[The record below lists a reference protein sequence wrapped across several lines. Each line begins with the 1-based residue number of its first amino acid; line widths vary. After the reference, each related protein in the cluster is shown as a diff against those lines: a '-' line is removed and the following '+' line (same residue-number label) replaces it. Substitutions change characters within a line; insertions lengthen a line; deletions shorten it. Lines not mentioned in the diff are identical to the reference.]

1 MWQLLFIICLVNKSA
16 SQIISTEE
24 KEEVSYQV
32 AGIFESNTLIQQLAF
47 NESVFDVHLPDY
59 QLTATV
65 LNPSRNDS
73 YSVWES
79 LCSDSEMRP
88 IAVLGPLNSLT
99 NGAVRDQCCIANIPY
114 VQASWQFS
122 DPDFDFEEEDEEEEE
137 ETLLIENEETDEE
150 KVEEILF
157 KNITIN
163 FFPDPNE
170 VAVAYSKLLKYYKWD
185 SFAALYE
192 DEFGLL
198 RIQKILAEHTTK
210 YPVYLR
216 KLDPSGENLNVF
228 KDLNKYQDASRFL
241 LDCSADR
248 ILKYLDDAKLL
259 KMVDH
264 YQHYI
269 LVSLD
274 SYTVADTLT
283 KYASNI
289 TWLSLTEHAVLSNAQ
304 HYLAPR
310 VAKWSSQRSTAPPVT
325 NFTLES
331 LLMDD
336 MANHI
341 LKAVQSLGDDFQA
354 PESHVCDAEAAP
366 WAYGAKL
373 QNAILQISTKGVTG
387 NITFDESGKRANYTL
402 FVNEIYGS
410 QLKTIGKWDSNNDT
424 QIIED
429 RPISDLTAGQL
440 TSKHFIVISR
450 KYKPYFYEKTPCEG
464 DDCDK
469 SDKDEK
475 YEGFS
480 VDLVKGIFDILRQEN
495 FNYTYEFVHD
505 KDKGYG
511 TYNSK
516 TKKWDGLIGD
526 LLDKKADLAVCDLTI
541 TEERKKVVDF
551 SVPFMTLGI
560 SILYTKEK
568 PIAPPMF
575 SFLLPYTLEV
585 WMHIATA
592 YCVVSV
598 VLFVCSRISPADWE
612 NPVPCDKDPE
622 ELENIWNFKNC
633 TWLTM
638 GSIMTQGCDIL
649 PKAIGTRW
657 VCGMWWFFAMIV
669 CQTYIAQLS
678 ASMTSALEIEPIN
691 SIEDLAKQNK
701 VLYGAIDGGST
712 YEFFKTSKDK
722 IYRKIFETMEANP
735 SLLVKT
741 NDEGENRVL
750 KSKNKYAFF
759 MESSTIEYKQK
770 RKCELKKVGSQLDSK
785 DYGIAMPTNSP
796 FRSHI
801 NRAILRLKELTML
814 EEIKSK
820 WWDSKKYGAVDCDE
834 KANEDTDIEGNLEM
848 ENLVG
853 AFVVL
858 AVGLF
863 FCMFVVAAEFM
874 NEIRNIVVR
883 EQVTHK
889 EAIIK
894 ELRASLN
901 FFQLQKPVLRNPS
914 RAPSAAS
921 QSDKMDPMAALTDNF
936 MEFEKQPH

>member
-1 MWQLLFIICLVNKSA
+1 
-16 SQIISTEE
+16 
-24 KEEVSYQV
+24 
-32 AGIFESNTLIQQLAF
+32 
-47 NESVFDVHLPDY
+47 
-59 QLTATV
+59 
-65 LNPSRNDS
+65 
-73 YSVWES
+73 
-79 LCSDSEMRP
+79 MRP
-88 IAVLGPLNSLT
+88 IVLMGPQDTLT
-99 NGAVRDQCCIANIPY
+99 NGAARDQCFVANIPY
-114 VQASWQFS
+114 IHTSWQFP
-122 DPDFDFEEEDEEEEE
+122 DPDFDIENIEEKDDQANENLDTEEEEE
-137 ETLLIENEETDEE
+137 KKGDSEEGDSEEELIY
-150 KVEEILF
+150 

-163 FFPDPNE
+163 FYPDPDE
-170 VAVAYSKLLKYYKWD
+170 VSVAYAKLLNYYKWE
-185 SFAALYE
+185 SFSALYE
-192 DEFGLL
+192 DDFGLI
-198 RIQKILAEHTTK
+198 RIQKILAEHTAK
-210 YPVYLR
+210 HPVYLR
-216 KLDPSGENLNVF
+216 KLDPEGDNINVF
-228 KDLNKYQDASRFL
+228 KDLKKYQDASRFL
-241 LDCSADR
+241 MDCRADR
-248 ILKYLDDAKLL
+248 ILKYLNDASQL

-274 SYTVADTLT
+274 ASTVADSLT
-283 KYASNI
+283 KYVSNI
-289 TWLSLTEHAVLSNAQ
+289 TWLSITEHDILSNAQ

-310 VAKWSSQRSTAPPVT
+310 VAKWSSQRSQAPLVT

-331 LLMDD
+331 LIMDD

-341 LKAVQSLGDDFQA
+341 LKAVQTLGDDFA
-354 PESHVCDAEAAP
+354 EPENHVCDAEATP
-366 WAYGAKL
+366 WVYGAKL
-373 QNAILQISTKGVTG
+373 QNATLQITTKGVTG
-387 NITFDESGKRANYTL
+387 NITFDENGKRANYTL
-402 FVNEIYGS
+402 FINEIYGS
-410 QLKTIGKWDSNNDT
+410 QRRTIGRWESNNGT
-424 QIIED
+424 EIIED
-429 RPISDLTAGQL
+429 RPTSDITTSQL

-450 KYKPYFYEKTPCEG
+450 KYKPYFYDKTPCEG
-464 DDCDK
+464 EGCDD
-469 SDKDEK
+469 SDEK

-480 VDLVKGIFDILRQEN
+480 VDLVKKIFELLKEEK
-495 FNYTYEFVHD
+495 FNYTYEFVHE

-511 TYNSK
+511 KYDPK

-551 SVPFMTLGI
+551 SVPFMSLGI

-568 PIAPPMF
+568 PVPPPMF
-575 SFLLPYTLEV
+575 SFLLPYTFEV
-585 WMHIATA
+585 WMYIATA
-592 YCVVSV
+592 YCVVSI

-633 TWLTM
+633 AWLTM

-678 ASMTSALEIEPIN
+678 ASMTTALENEPIN
-691 SIEDLAKQNK
+691 SVEDLAKQNK
-701 VLYGAIDGGST
+701 ILYGAIEGGST
-712 YEFFKTSKDK
+712 YEFFKSSKDK

-741 NDEGENRVL
+741 NDEGESRVL
-750 KSKNKYAFF
+750 KNNNKYAFF

-770 RKCELKKVGSQLDSK
+770 RNCDLQKVGSQLDSK
-785 DYGIAMPTNSP
+785 DYGIAMPANSP

-801 NRAILRLKELTML
+801 NRAILRLKELTIL
-814 EEIKSK
+814 EDIKSK
-820 WWDSKKYGAVDCDE
+820 WWDKSYGATDCNE
-834 KANEDTDIEGNLEM
+834 KENEDTDIEGNLEM
-848 ENLVG
+848 ENLIG

-858 AVGLF
+858 IVGLF
-863 FCMFVVAAEFM
+863 FCLFVVAAEFM

-894 ELRASLN
+894 ELKASLN

-921 QSDKMDPMAALTDNF
+921 RRSEKQDHLAALTENF
-936 MEFEKQPH
+936 MDFEKELR